1 MDSKVGDDRL
11 VWESARSN
19 ELFNYAAT
27 GGNFSVIDT
36 RYLTSHIHNA
46 RYYTGRCS
54 LSLLNQIIAR
64 AYPPII
70 EKASKLLCR
79 TLLPTAPPW
88 KVIGDEVGVV
98 DDVVVFAVELL
109 GAGMKIPPA
118 MAGGDLDV
126 VFLAAVW

>member
-1 MDSKVGDDRL
+1 MWGR
-11 VWESARSN
+11 RN
-19 ELFNYAAT
+19 FFNYAAT
-27 GGNFSVIDT
+27 GGNFSRVGT
-36 RYLTSHIHNA
+36 RYLTSDVHNA
-46 RYYTGRCS
+46 RYDTRRCS
-54 LSLLNQIIAR
+54 LLLMNQIIAR

-70 EKASKLLCR
+70 AKASKPLCR

-88 KVIGDEVGVV
+88 KVIGDEVEVV

-109 GAGMKIPPA
+109 GAGMKTPPA